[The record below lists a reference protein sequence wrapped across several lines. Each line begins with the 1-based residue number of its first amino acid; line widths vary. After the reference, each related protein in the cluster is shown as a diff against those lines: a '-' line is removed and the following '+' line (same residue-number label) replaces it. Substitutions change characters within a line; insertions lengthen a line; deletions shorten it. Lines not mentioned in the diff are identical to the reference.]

1 MTVLQMKSRNSSI
14 MRVLVLRIL
23 NINVNLDMCPRHDP
37 KMTKVH
43 QKLWETN
50 LFVSTYPLPISIC
63 DAMLYAARL
72 IQVKDMDLIMT
83 ICATYVP

>member
-1 MTVLQMKSRNSSI
+1 MRVLLMKSHNSSI

-72 IQVKDMDLIMT
+72 IQVKDKDIIM
-83 ICATYVP
+83 I